1 MSEKPKGPRP
11 DIRLGVKNK
20 STGERVYWA
29 SGWRGDRGIN
39 LSLDKRATLLIDGKP
54 VTFGREGTHYFDMFE
69 GEYKPQGAKYVPD
82 PDPNNGAEIG
92 GFDGDDIPF

>member
-20 STGERVYWA
+20 ATGERVYWA

-39 LSLDKRATLLIDGKP
+39 LSLDKRATLLIDG
-54 VTFGREGTHYFDMFE
+54 VEVSFGREGTHYLDLFE
-69 GEYKPQGAKYVPD
+69 GEYIKRDPKPRP
-82 PDPNNGAEIG
+82 AEPAQEA
-92 GFDGDDIPF
+92 FDDSDIPF